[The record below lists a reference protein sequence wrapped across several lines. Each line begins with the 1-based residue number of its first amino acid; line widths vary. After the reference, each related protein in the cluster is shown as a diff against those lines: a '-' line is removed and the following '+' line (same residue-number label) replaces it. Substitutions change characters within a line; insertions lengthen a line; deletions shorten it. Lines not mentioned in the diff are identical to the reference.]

1 MGIVVNQSFKNILII
16 FLAFAIGGIN
26 TMFLYT
32 RFLEGKYYGLVI
44 YLLSASNLLMPLTA
58 FGVQYTIVKFYS
70 AYQDKIERD
79 RFLTL
84 SLFLPLL
91 VALPVGFFWNGI
103 HSWIMTKIP
112 EENQIIE
119 NYTIVIYLV
128 AVACAYFE
136 IFYSWSRVQLKS
148 VFGNLLK
155 ELWNRVMAIILLFA
169 VFFKWI
175 TEQEFIY
182 YFTALYFIRM
192 LLMMGYAFSQYFPKF
207 SFQLPS
213 NWKEI
218 FRYSA
223 YIILAGSAGA
233 MILDI
238 DKVMIPGKKE
248 LAQAAYYSVALFI
261 GSTVE
266 APGRAMFQI
275 LNPLVAKALNENNN
289 KEVESLYKK
298 SSINLLA
305 ICGLFFLLIN
315 VNIHQL
321 YTVLPEK
328 YSGGVLVVFMI
339 SAMKLFSMATGSNQA
354 IISNSKY
361 YRITLPLGLGMAFS
375 VYFLNDILIDKIG
388 IDGAALSTLLVV
400 ILFTIIK
407 VFYIQHKFKIHPFS
421 KKTWQILLIIFGL
434 FFGFYFWNFPIP
446 TINLFGISISPI
458 IDIILKSILLISIY
472 LFLVIKLNISDQLS
486 GIVERF
492 TKRL

>member
-1 MGIVVNQSFKNILII
+1 MGIVAKQSFKNVLII
-16 FLAFAIGGIN
+16 FLAFAIGGVNSI
-26 TMFLYT
+26 FLYT
-32 RFLEGKYYGLVI
+32 RFLKEEYYGLVI

-58 FGVQYTIVKFYS
+58 LGVQYTIVKFYTS
-70 AYQDKIERD
+70 YKDKIQLD

-84 SLFLPLL
+84 SLILPLF
-91 VALPVGFFWNGI
+91 VALPVGFLWSEVHN
-103 HSWIMTKIP
+103 WIMTKIP
-112 EENQIIE
+112 EKNRIIE
-119 NYTIVIYLV
+119 NYTIYIYLI

-148 VFGNLLK
+148 VFGNVLK
-155 ELWNRVMAIILLFA
+155 ELWNRAAAMILLFA
-169 VFFKWI
+169 VFFEFI
-175 TEQEFIY
+175 TKAEFIY
-182 YFTALYFIRM
+182 YFTILYFLRM
-192 LLMMGYAFSQYFPKF
+192 LLMMVYAFKQYLPKF
-207 SFQLPS
+207 SFKLPD

-218 FRYSA
+218 LRYSS
-223 YIILAGSAGA
+223 YIVLAGSAGA

-248 LAQAAYYSVALFI
+248 LAQAAYYTVAVFI

-275 LNPLVAKALNENNN
+275 LNPLVAKALNENND

-305 ICGLFFLLIN
+305 VCGLFFLLIN

-328 YSGGVLVVFMI
+328 YAGGVLVVFMI
-339 SAMKLFSMATGSNQA
+339 SFLKLFSMAAGSNQA

-388 IDGAALSTLLVV
+388 IDGAALSTLIVV
-400 ILFTIIK
+400 VAFTIFK
-407 VFYIQHKFKIHPFS
+407 VFYIQNKFKIHPFS
-421 KKTWQILLIIFGL
+421 KKTWQILAVILLL

-446 TINLFGISISPI
+446 TIKMFDISISPI
-458 IDIILKSILLISIY
+458 IDIIIKSILLTVVY
-472 LFLVIKLNISDQLS
+472 LFIVVKLNVSDQINS
-486 GIVERF
+486 IVN
-492 TKRL
+492 KYIKI